1 MKKQKKLVSL
11 AKQRKRARIVA
22 LLSTI
27 ALTITSPASVLLA
40 STDMREGSSYE
51 VIDTEPT
58 VPKIDISKQP
68 SLISIP
74 YEREIEEEEP
84 VVEPEIKEDEIVS
97 SPPEIIEPEEETP
110 EYYISDSDIDLI
122 ALIVMAEAEGES
134 ELGKRLVIDVILNR
148 LDSPRSPNT
157 VKEIIYQP
165 DQWACVWNGRV
176 DVCYVKDDIRQLVIE
191 ELENRTNYEVA
202 FFRTKHYHTF
212 GTPLFQEGH
221 HYFSTY

>member
-11 AKQRKRARIVA
+11 ATQRKRARIIA
-22 LLSTI
+22 WLSTI
-27 ALTITSPASVLLA
+27 ALIIASPSTVLLA
-40 STDMREGSSYE
+40 STGMSEDVNYE
-51 VIDTEPT
+51 VMDAEST
-58 VPKIDISKQP
+58 VPEVDISKP

-84 VVEPEIKEDEIVS
+84 VVEPEIKEDVIVS

-148 LDSPRSPNT
+148 LDSPKSPNT
-157 VKEIIYQP
+157 VTEIIYQP